1 MKTNTL
7 FDRMSSKSLNGLMAS
22 HFQRQYRLSPQ
33 AAETICRDAILVRSI
48 FGQPSRADGQ
58 IVYYAVK
65 LGEPAGKRIRDCELV
80 SVKLTLH
87 DPVDLAY
94 AKKHGHK
101 ALIQDLMQRIC
112 REAYEQGA
120 VLSVEDVASILHLSE
135 STVKRYKRAFERAG
149 TPLILRGSTAD
160 MGPGTCHRA
169 PIVELFLQG
178 YSETETAQR
187 TNHTL
192 KSVEGYLCDFLRVS
206 LLFSEGYKPGLA
218 ARITHLSK
226 CKVLAIQNIYQ
237 RLIEDSFYQEPLS
250 KVLEI
255 YQLRRS
261 LKKGAI
267 QT

>member
-1 MKTNTL
+1 MKTNTV
-7 FDRMSSKSLNGLMAS
+7 FDRMSAKCLNGLMAS
-22 HFQRQYRLSPQ
+22 HFQHRYGLSPQ
-33 AAETICRDAILVRSI
+33 ASETICRDAVLIRHI

-58 IVYYAVK
+58 VIHYATK
-65 LGEPAGKRIRDCELV
+65 LGEPASKRIRDCELV

-87 DPVDLAY
+87 DPADLGY
-94 AKKHGHK
+94 RKKHGQKELLRHV
-101 ALIQDLMQRIC
+101 MRRIC
-112 REAYEQGA
+112 REACEQGA
-120 VLSVEDVASILHLSE
+120 VLSIEDVASVLHVSE
-135 STVKRYKRAFERAG
+135 RTVKRHKKALEGVG
-149 TPLILRGSTAD
+149 TPLILRGNTAD

-192 KSVEGYLCDFLRVS
+192 ESVERYLYDFLRVS
-206 LLFSEGYKPGLA
+206 LLLSESYKPGLA

-226 CKVLAIQNIYQ
+226 RKVLVIQAVYE
-237 RLIEDSFYQEPLS
+237 RLSEDSFYQEPLS

>member
-7 FDRMSSKSLNGLMAS
+7 FDRMSPKSLNGLMAS
-22 HFQRQYRLSPQ
+22 HFQHRYGLSPQ
-33 AAETICRDAILVRSI
+33 ASETICRDAVLIRHV
-48 FGQPSRADGQ
+48 FGQPSRAEGQ
-58 IVYYAVK
+58 IIYYAVK
-65 LGEPAGKRIRDCELV
+65 LGEPASKRIRDCQLV

-87 DPVDLAY
+87 DSGDLAY
-94 AKKHGHK
+94 RKKHGHK

-135 STVKRYKRAFERAG
+135 STVKRYKRAFEQAG

-192 KSVEGYLCDFLRVS
+192 ESVERYLYDFLRVS
-206 LLFSEGYKPGLA
+206 LLLSEGYKPGLA

-226 CKVLAIQNIYQ
+226 CKVLAIQATYQ
-237 RLIEDSFYQEPLS
+237 HLSQDSFYQEPLS

-261 LKKGAI
+261 LKRGAI
-267 QT
+267 QI

>member
-7 FDRMSSKSLNGLMAS
+7 FDRMSPKSLNGLMAS
-22 HFQRQYRLSPQ
+22 HFQHTYGLSPR
-33 AAETICRDAILVRSI
+33 ASETICQDAILMRHI

-58 IVYYAVK
+58 IIYYAVK
-65 LGEPAGKRIRDCELV
+65 LGEPASKRIRDCELV

-87 DPVDLAY
+87 DPPDLCY
-94 AKKHGHK
+94 RKKHGRKELLRHV
-101 ALIQDLMQRIC
+101 MGRIC

-120 VLSVEDVASILHLSE
+120 VLSIEDVASILHISE
-135 STVKRYKRAFERAG
+135 RTVKRHNKALEAAGRA
-149 TPLILRGSTAD
+149 LILRGRTAD
-160 MGPGTCHRA
+160 MGPGSCHRV

-192 KSVEGYLCDFLRVS
+192 ESVERYLYDFLRVS
-206 LLFSEGYKPGLA
+206 LLLSDGYKPGLA
-218 ARITHLSK
+218 ARIAHLSRG
-226 CKVLAIQNIYQ
+226 KVLAIKTLYE
-237 RLIEDSFYQEPLS
+237 RLSGDSFYQEPLS

-267 QT
+267 QI